1 MRLARDAIP
10 TRMKK
15 LFALVTLLTGFAAG
29 SLSAQDF
36 SGTITWSMRVEIT
49 DPAMKKQIADAQA
62 QLADP
67 AMQAQLK
74 QAQEAMKSP
83 EMQAML
89 QANPQM
95 KAMMEQQMAAFSKP
109 SAAGGDP
116 LAGFFPKGFTLQLK
130 GPRSLVKTEGGPNI
144 GDVLTFA
151 DQNLSYRIDRT
162 ARTYSKLAADPVK
175 ETSGNYKITPTTET
189 TKVLGYTCKRYQ
201 VDTTDSG
208 TKTSYS
214 IWATT
219 EIKGLD
225 ASSLRR
231 LNFSKSSDSAFMSQI
246 EGVPLKID
254 AITPQA
260 KLFMV
265 ATGVKNETLPDSL
278 FVLPAGFKE
287 VAAPGAPAAPAK

>member
-1 MRLARDAIP
+1 
-10 TRMKK
+10 MKK
-15 LFALVTLLTGFAAG
+15 LFALFTLVTGLVAG

-36 SGTITWSMRVEIT
+36 SGTIVWSMRVEIT
-49 DPAMKKQIADAQA
+49 DPAMKKQIADAQV

-95 KAMMEQQMAAFSKP
+95 KEMMEKQMAAFTKP
-109 SAAGGDP
+109 GASGGDP
-116 LAGFFPKGFTLQLK
+116 LAGLFPKGFTLQIK
-130 GPRSLVKTEGGPNI
+130 GPRSLVKTEGGPGV

-151 DQNLSYRIDRT
+151 DQNVSYRIDRT
-162 ARTYSKLAADPVK
+162 AHTYSKLPADPVK
-175 ETSGNYKITPTTET
+175 ETTGNYKITPSTDTA
-189 TKVLGYTCKRYQ
+189 KVLGYTCKRYQ

-208 TKTSYS
+208 AKTSYS
-214 IWATT
+214 IWATND
-219 EIKGLD
+219 IKGLD
-225 ASSLRR
+225 AGSLRR
-231 LNFSKSSDSAFMSQI
+231 LNFGKSDSSFMSQI

-254 AITPQA
+254 AVTPQA
-260 KLFMV
+260 KLFMI
-265 ATGVKNETLPDSL
+265 ATAVKNEALPDSL

-287 VAAPGAPAAPAK
+287 VAATPAAAK

>member
-1 MRLARDAIP
+1 
-10 TRMKK
+10 MKK
-15 LFALVTLLTGFAAG
+15 LFALITLVTGFAAG

-49 DPAMKKQIADAQA
+49 DPAMKKQMAEAQA

-67 AMQAQLK
+67 KIQAQIK
-74 QAQEAMKSP
+74 EAQEAMKSP

-109 SAAGGDP
+109 AAAGGDP
-116 LAGFFPKGFTLQLK
+116 LAGIFPKGFTLQLK
-130 GPRSLVKTEGGPNI
+130 GPRSLVKTEGGPSI
-144 GDVLTFA
+144 GDVLTLA

-175 ETSGNYKITPTTET
+175 EASDKYKITPTTET
-189 TKVLGYTCKRYQ
+189 AQVLGYKCKRYQ
-201 VDTTDSG
+201 VDTLEG
-208 TKTSYS
+208 GAKTSYS
-214 IWATT
+214 IWATND
-219 EIKGLD
+219 IKGLD
-225 ASSLRR
+225 AKSLRR

-246 EGVPLKID
+246 DGVPLKID
-254 AITPQA
+254 VITPDA

-287 VAAPGAPAAPAK
+287 VAAPVAPASPAK